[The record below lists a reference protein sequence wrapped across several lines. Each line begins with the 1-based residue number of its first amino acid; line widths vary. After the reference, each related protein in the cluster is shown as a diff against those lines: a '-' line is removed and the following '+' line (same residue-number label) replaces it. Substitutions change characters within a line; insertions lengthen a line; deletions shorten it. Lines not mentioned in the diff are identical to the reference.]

1 MGATN
6 NKTNDGDNLPVDI
19 SSNTDA
25 EDKCMS
31 SKHEILQQINDAIN
45 NGSKLEATI
54 IFGAYTNYSY
64 KVYVDHQPS
73 FLFMPSFVSTMHCR
87 IPPI

>member
-1 MGATN
+1 MGANN

-54 IFGAYTNYSY
+54 LFGGYTNYSY
-64 KVYVDHQPS
+64 KVYVDDQPELWIHAKLS
-73 FLFMPSFVSTMHCR
+73 
-87 IPPI
+87 PI